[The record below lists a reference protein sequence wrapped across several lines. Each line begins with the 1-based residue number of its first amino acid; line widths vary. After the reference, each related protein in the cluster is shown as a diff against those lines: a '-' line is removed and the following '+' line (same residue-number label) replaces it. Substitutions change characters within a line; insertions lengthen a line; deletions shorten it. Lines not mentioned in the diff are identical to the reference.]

1 MTKQEALSLTAGS
14 PSTIF
19 TREDVQRLINAID
32 MYIPA
37 DTDSAP
43 EPSMHCSCIN
53 EGFAEPCKNYQHPMQ
68 ADPSTAGASLF
79 APDAKPLTDL
89 DIADIADEIAAYIAQ
104 EESILDIDN
113 AELSLDYNR
122 TVQVDSCPIDEHELS
137 EQISDQLVK
146 QLAKRGLYQDVV

>member
-14 PSTIF
+14 PATIF
-19 TREDVQRLINAID
+19 TREDVHRLINAID

-53 EGFAEPCKNYQHPMQ
+53 EGFSKPCTAE
-68 ADPSTAGASLF
+68 
-79 APDAKPLTDL
+79 APKLLTDL
-89 DIADIADEIAAYIAQ
+89 DIEDIANDIAEYIASNA
-104 EESILDIDN
+104 EGILDIDN

-122 TVQVDSCPIDEHELS
+122 TVQIDSCPIDEQQLA
-137 EQISDQLVK
+137 EQITDQLVML
-146 QLAKRGLYQDVV
+146 LAKRGLFQDAE

>member
-19 TREDVQRLINAID
+19 TREDVHRLINAID
-32 MYIPA
+32 IP
-37 DTDSAP
+37 TAP
-43 EPSMHCSCIN
+43 EPSMGCSCIN

-68 ADPSTAGASLF
+68 ADPSSARASLF

-89 DIADIADEIAAYIAQ
+89 DIADISDEIAAYIAQ
-104 EESILDIDN
+104 EDSIFDIDN

-122 TVQVDSCPIDEHELS
+122 TVQIDSWSVDEQELS
-137 EQISDQLVK
+137 EQIGDQLVK
-146 QLAKRGLYQDVV
+146 LLAKRGLYQDVL

>member
-19 TREDVQRLINAID
+19 TREDVHRLINAID

-53 EGFAEPCKNYQHPMQ
+53 EGFSKPCTAE
-68 ADPSTAGASLF
+68 
-79 APDAKPLTDL
+79 APKLLTDL
-89 DIADIADEIAAYIAQ
+89 DIEDIANDIAEYIASNA
-104 EESILDIDN
+104 EGILDLDN

-122 TVQVDSCPIDEHELS
+122 TVQIDSCPIDEQQLA
-137 EQISDQLVK
+137 EQITDQLVML
-146 QLAKRGLYQDVV
+146 LAKRGLFQDAE